1 MSTIRI
7 QDDLY
12 EYVNGDWIKNAV
24 IPSDRPTTGGFS
36 DLDQGVEKTLMADF
50 NSFAK
55 GEKTTNIK
63 EMNYAIL
70 MYKKYIDVRKRNAD
84 GIKPIIS
91 LLEKVKSIKSIEDL
105 NNNAYDLSLCGVDL
119 PFNYGVTV
127 DMGDA
132 TKYSFVITGPQTI
145 LPDTTYYAT
154 DNEAGKQLLEV
165 WKEQARFALSK
176 TDLSSEEIED
186 YINEAIKYDNL
197 VSKSVKSLL
206 EWSDYTKNYN
216 PFKLEEVCEYLK
228 PFNFKDFLNKI
239 YLNNVPQIIVSY
251 DPRAMKEFNNYFNES
266 TFKGYICLAYIN
278 TILKYSTILSEELV
292 ENSGL
297 FNRKLMGVETSPV
310 LAKRAYKLVSNLYSD
325 VIGLY
330 YGETYFGPVAKE
342 NITNLVKSIIET
354 YKHRVKNNDILESAT
369 KEKAIEKLNTIK
381 IKMGYPDFVP
391 EVYAKFVV
399 NPDDSLFD
407 AYSNI
412 LKEKSKDELNKLYK
426 EVDRSE
432 WGMPGH
438 MVNAC
443 YNPSANDITFPAA
456 ILQKPF
462 YSLDQTFSENLGGIG
477 VVIGHEISHAF
488 DNNGAQFD
496 SCGNLKNWWTER
508 DYQNFKEK
516 TNDMI
521 NEFDGI
527 EILSGKVN
535 GELCVSE
542 NIADNGG
549 MAVAIEIMHN
559 TKDTNFEEFFTSW
572 AKIWCMKAKDEYTLY
587 LLTNDVHAPAKLRA
601 NIQVRNFEEWYHTF
615 NVTNNDKMYIEPSKR
630 IIIW

>member
-105 NNNAYDLSLCGVDL
+105 NNNAYELSLCGVDL

-145 LPDTTYYAT
+145 LPDTTYYAS

-176 TDLSSEEIED
+176 TDLYSEEIEE

-197 VSKSVKSLL
+197 VAKSVKSLL
-206 EWSDYTKNYN
+206 EWSDYTKNHN
-216 PFKLEEVCEYLK
+216 PFKLEEVSNYLK

-239 YLNNVPQIIVSY
+239 YPNNVPQIIVSY

-297 FNRKLMGVETSPV
+297 FNRKLMGVESTPV

-391 EVYAKFVV
+391 EVYAKFIV
-399 NPDDSLFD
+399 NADDSLFD

-601 NIQVRNFEEWYHTF
+601 NIQVRNFEEWYQTF